1 MIDAKQKVGDK
12 VEAKTEVDG
21 AKKERAP
28 RTPKNVKYRVLEG
41 VDAAKVHDGEFRL
54 TANQNLV
61 IARIAPDKRLL
72 IEQMLATTKAM
83 PAYKTSMALDYE
95 NGRPM
100 EIEAILGNTVR
111 AGRKV
116 GVATP
121 NLDAIYALAKM
132 VAGAGR
138 ASARL

>member
-1 MIDAKQKVGDK
+1 
-12 VEAKTEVDG
+12 
-21 AKKERAP
+21 
-28 RTPKNVKYRVLEG
+28 
-41 VDAAKVHDGEFRL
+41 
-54 TANQNLV
+54 
-61 IARIAPDKRLL
+61 
-72 IEQMLATTKAM
+72 MLATTKAM

-132 VAGAGR
+132 VAGRRTGVSQ
-138 ASARL
+138 ASA